1 MKKRLI
7 YSCLLLG
14 ATFIAG
20 CTKDFDK
27 INTDP
32 TKVTAA
38 LINPNFFMSQAQ
50 IHFSNSGYDQL
61 LYQSMW
67 SQSLAGT
74 YDYYGNGDKYIYAG
88 SGAGYYERTWNT
100 SYESVTLVDEMKNLV
115 KGKAGFGNLDNCG
128 TILRMLILERI
139 TDAYGDIPFSQEG
152 QAKSGITTPVFDTQQ
167 SIYTSMLSQ
176 LQTATAALDASQAGP
191 TNDLFYKGDV
201 AQWKKLGYSLMLR
214 AAMRLTKVDP
224 ATAQKYAEMAYTGG
238 AMTSIDDNCKV
249 KADDASGNGNSDA
262 AALLVPDDFREV
274 RWSKTLIDFMQST
287 NDPRISAIAEISTGT
302 GKKANETQA
311 PGINTAAL
319 QIGMPNGYD
328 QKGGS
333 TDISKAPGYPG
344 ATPANPAISGDA
356 AAPDGKYSRPQFAVY
371 DNRNR
376 YNFLLTYGE
385 TELLFAEAA
394 TRGWATGN
402 AATHYA
408 NALTA
413 DMKTLAQ
420 FGTTSV
426 PDASIA
432 AYVITHPLV
441 AVTALQQ
448 INMEYFVETS
458 STFNFNETWT
468 NWRRSGYPVLKP
480 VVYPGQFT
488 DGSIPRRIRYPVGLP
503 STNPANYAAA
513 VSRLSS
519 GGGDT
524 FISRMWWDK

>member
-1 MKKRLI
+1 MP
-7 YSCLLLG
+7 Y
-14 ATFIAG
+14 
-20 CTKDFDK
+20 
-27 INTDP
+27 
-32 TKVTAA
+32 
-38 LINPNFFMSQAQ
+38 
-50 IHFSNSGYDQL
+50 
-61 LYQSMW
+61 
-67 SQSLAGT
+67 
-74 YDYYGNGDKYIYAG
+74 
-88 SGAGYYERTWNT
+88 
-100 SYESVTLVDEMKNLV
+100 
-115 KGKAGFGNLDNCG
+115 
-128 TILRMLILERI
+128 
-139 TDAYGDIPFSQEG
+139 
-152 QAKSGITTPVFDTQQ
+152 
-167 SIYTSMLSQ
+167 
-176 LQTATAALDASQAGP
+176 
-191 TNDLFYKGDV
+191 
-201 AQWKKLGYSLMLR
+201 
-214 AAMRLTKVDP
+214 
-224 ATAQKYAEMAYTGG
+224 
-238 AMTSIDDNCKV
+238 
-249 KADDASGNGNSDA
+249 
-262 AALLVPDDFREV
+262 DFREWL
-274 RWSKTLIDFMQST
+274 WSKPVIDFMQST

-432 AYVITHPLV
+432 AYVIAHPLV